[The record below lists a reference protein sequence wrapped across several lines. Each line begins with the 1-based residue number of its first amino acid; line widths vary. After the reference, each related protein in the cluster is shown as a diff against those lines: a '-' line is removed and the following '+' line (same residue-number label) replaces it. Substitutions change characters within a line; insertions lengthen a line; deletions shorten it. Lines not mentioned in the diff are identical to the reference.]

1 MPEHLR
7 ALVVIL
13 ALSGAVFALAKAPA
27 CAMACAAADFER
39 RRNLWFG
46 ITLAAFFANNFWIF
60 IVVAAA
66 LLLFALPQEPNKLAM
81 FFFLLFAVPL
91 IPGDIPALGLINFL
105 FTIDYGRLLALAVLL
120 PAFLWLHRQ
129 PDVEPFGR
137 LIPDKLLAGF
147 LVLVFLLQLRVDSF
161 TNALRHGG
169 FYAFVD
175 IFLPYYVAS
184 RSLKDLRGFRDALMG
199 FAVAA
204 LVLSAI
210 AVFEFARHWLLYKPL
225 GAALGELW
233 SLGNYLERGAGQLR
247 PQGSTGQP
255 IALGY
260 VIAVAAGLFL
270 FLRKSVPNA
279 TAWGLGMLLLLA
291 GLVASLS
298 RGPWMGAAAMFLVF
312 AATGPSAGR
321 RFVRLGLLGALV
333 FGMLLASPAGET
345 ILDYLPFVGTLE
357 AENITYRER
366 LLEVSI
372 EVIKQNP
379 LFGAPDVMQLPVMQQ
394 LRQGEGIIDI
404 VNTYLGVALE
414 SGLVGLSL
422 FAGFFIAVAVGIFRG
437 MRSLPDRNDE
447 LYLLGQ
453 ALSATLL
460 GILVIIFTVSS
471 ISVVSVIYWSVAGL
485 GIAYARMLAPA
496 KVADTPGRSALR
508 PATTT

>member
-1 MPEHLR
+1 MPEHLK

-13 ALSGAVFALAKAPA
+13 ALSSAVFALAKAPA

-39 RRNLWFG
+39 RRNLWFA

-81 FFFLLFAVPL
+81 FFFLLFAVPP

-105 FTIDYGRLLALAVLL
+105 FTIDYARLLALAVLL
-120 PAFLWLHRQ
+120 PAFLWLHGQ

-233 SLGNYLERGAGQLR
+233 NFGNYLERGAGQLR
-247 PQGSTGQP
+247 AQGSTGQP

-260 VIAVAAGLFL
+260 VTAVAAGLFL
-270 FLRKSVPNA
+270 FLRRSVPCA

-291 GLVASLS
+291 GLVASVS
-298 RGPWMGAAAMFLVF
+298 RGPWIGAAAMFLVF
-312 AATGPSAGR
+312 VATGPSAGR
-321 RFVRLGLLGALV
+321 RFVRLGLPGALV

-345 ILDYLPFVGTLE
+345 IRDYLPFVGTIE

-379 LFGAPDVMQLPVMQQ
+379 LLGAPDVMQLPVMQQ
-394 LRQGEGIIDI
+394 MKQGEGIIDI

-422 FAGFFIAVAVGIFRG
+422 FAGFFIAVAVGVFTS
-437 MRSLPDRNDE
+437 MRSLPDRHDE

-485 GIAYARMLAPA
+485 GVAYARMLAGVKAPTAAAPA
-496 KVADTPGRSALR
+496 GVQPTTP
-508 PATTT
+508 